1 MANNENLR
9 PFQKGQ
15 SGNPNGRPKGVPTA
29 KTILERFMSIEQ
41 NATNELT
48 GELENL
54 SVAEQMHLAQ
64 IKKAKEGDLFAYK
77 EIIDRLEGKT
87 KQSIELDAN
96 VEQNITR
103 ITVKKRDE

>member
-77 EIIDRLEGKT
+77 EIIDRLEGKS